1 MIKKILLGILLVGA
15 SGALVFGAI
24 NRTNL
29 IFDKENGTNTARSSE
44 DNQGSGRRGNS
55 DQAVLADDLR
65 EHEYYENSQINRNAS
80 IDALPAGNRS
90 TRDGNGNGN
99 GGQGNGSTDGT
110 GTGTG
115 AGTSSGAGEALAYAQ
130 EWLTLEGSVITMDSD
145 ELIVSLIDGS
155 ELLLDGRAWSFA
167 QESGFTTSIGNSLQ
181 LNGFYDGDDFEVGSI
196 NDLSS
201 GESILLRDESGRPL
215 WAGNGRWN

>member
-1 MIKKILLGILLVGA
+1 MIKKILLGVLLVGA
-15 SGALVFGAI
+15 SSALVFGAI

-29 IFDKENGTNTARSSE
+29 ILDKENGTNTARSSE
-44 DNQGSGRRGNS
+44 DNHGSGRRGNNN
-55 DQAVLADDLR
+55 QAVIDDDLR
-65 EHEYYENSQINRNAS
+65 EHEYYESSQINRNAS

-99 GGQGNGSTDGT
+99 GGQGNGSADST
-110 GTGTG
+110 GTGT
-115 AGTSSGAGEALAYAQ
+115 GTSSGAGEALAYAQ
-130 EWLTLEGSVITMDSD
+130 EWLTLEGSVSTIDSD
-145 ELIVSLIDGS
+145 ELLVSLTAGS
-155 ELLLDGRAWSFA
+155 ELLVDGRAWSFA
-167 QESGFTTSIGNSLQ
+167 QESGFTTSVDNSLQ